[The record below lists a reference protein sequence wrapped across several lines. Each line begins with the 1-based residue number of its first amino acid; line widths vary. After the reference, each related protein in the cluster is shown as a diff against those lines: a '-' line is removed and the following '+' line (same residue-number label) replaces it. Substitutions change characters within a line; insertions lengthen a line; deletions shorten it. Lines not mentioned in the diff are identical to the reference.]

1 MLKIDSEMFHNLN
14 AEAIKDN
21 KKDTFVDAFTEFI
34 TELDDIDL
42 SEKTKQHLYGIFVKD
57 MNIYF
62 ENKKYETDYI
72 PKSKI
77 KEKIKELEHIRNT
90 ALTGR
95 TMEMMD
101 DKISILELILE
112 EC

>member
-34 TELDDIDL
+34 TELDDVDL
-42 SEKTKQHLYGIFVKD
+42 SDKTKQHLYDIFIKD

-62 ENKKYETDYI
+62 INKKYE
-72 PKSKI
+72 KSD
-77 KEKIKELEHIRNT
+77 T
-90 ALTGR
+90 
-95 TMEMMD
+95 
-101 DKISILELILE
+101 
-112 EC
+112 